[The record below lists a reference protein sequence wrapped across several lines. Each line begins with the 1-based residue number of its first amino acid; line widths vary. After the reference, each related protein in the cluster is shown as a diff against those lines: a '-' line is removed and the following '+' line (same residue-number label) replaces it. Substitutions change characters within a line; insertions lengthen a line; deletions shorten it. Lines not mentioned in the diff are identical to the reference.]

1 MDAPTPKAPRNAAA
15 AALPAIAGLLLL
27 AVCAWPLLGGMIAAN
42 DDLKFVRGDAA
53 DGPLWDRIV
62 LAWRTNSNFRPL
74 DVAVGAWCDPLTLA
88 CGWAIAVQLAGL
100 AALCVAAWKLARRAL
115 PTHPAAASLL
125 LAWIALSPATTVS
138 MWQMDTCSQT
148 WAAALAAWAGL
159 AAWDVFDAAAE
170 GRTAWGRLALLG
182 ALFLAGC
189 TVKEIFY
196 GWSFGIGLA
205 CGAGLVATWRRS
217 RAQAMHAAW
226 VLLPVVVL
234 PIVHLAVRWKTSA
247 LGGVA
252 SGTGGG
258 ARYKMEVGENLVMNA
273 VLSIGGL
280 LAGGPLHLIAD
291 DQASLALRSLP
302 FLGLLAALCLAGAA
316 LGFLA
321 YHRGSA
327 DGIRWRAVFLCA
339 FAGLASLAITLP
351 MGSVS
356 DLYGFGANIGSGL
369 LLAACAASLWSPVAS
384 DERTLC
390 RGIAVTMLAGIA
402 LVGAYGLASRAYHF
416 RTTWR
421 MTAMANDAMLAAQ
434 DALPAEAGR
443 PPIGIRFAEDCYA
456 RTFYGQVMVS
466 PIQSIDLEDT
476 IAWMNRRDPARRVAW
491 GPEAPLPREGD
502 PRPVIDCAGFP
513 VREHR

>member
-1 MDAPTPKAPRNAAA
+1 MDTIGPNPTTRNRA
-15 AALPAIAGLLLL
+15 AIATAAILLL
-27 AVCAWPLLGGMIAAN
+27 AVCTWPLAGGMIAAN

-74 DVAVGAWCDPLTLA
+74 EVAVGAWCDPLMLA
-88 CGWAIAVQLAGL
+88 CGWAVAVQVAGL
-100 AALCVAAWKLARRAL
+100 AALGVAAWRLARRAV
-115 PTHPAAASLL
+115 PLL

-170 GRTAWGRLALLG
+170 GRTAWGRIALLA
-182 ALFLAGC
+182 ALFIAGC

-205 CGAGLVATWRRS
+205 CGAALVATWRRS
-217 RAQAMHAAW
+217 RVQAMSAAW

-234 PIVHLAVRWKTSA
+234 PVVHLAVRWKTSA

-258 ARYKMEVGENLVMNA
+258 ARYKVEVGENLVMNA

-291 DQASLALRSLP
+291 DQAPLPLRALP
-302 FLGLLAALCLAGAA
+302 FLGLLAAVCVAGAA

-321 YHRGSA
+321 YHRRSA
-327 DGIRWRAVFLCA
+327 PGIRWRAVFLCA

-356 DLYGFGANIGSGL
+356 DLYGFGANVGSGL
-369 LLAACAASLWSPVAS
+369 LLAACAASLWNPVAP
-384 DERTLC
+384 DERMLG
-390 RGIAVTMLAGIA
+390 RGIAATMVAGIA
-402 LVGAYGLASRAYHF
+402 LVGAYGLASRAYQF
-416 RTTWR
+416 RVTWR
-421 MTAMANDAMLAAQ
+421 MTAMANDAMLAVQ
-434 DALPAEAGR
+434 DALPADAAR
-443 PPIGIRFAEDCYA
+443 PPVGVRFAEDCYA
-456 RTFYGQVMVS
+456 RSFYGQVMVS

-476 IAWMNRRDPARRVAW
+476 IAWMNRRDPARRIAW
-491 GPEAPLPREGD
+491 GPDAPLPREGD